1 MALTHDAVHEGDELP
16 TEHRTPSTE
25 WVTAFCEAT
34 GNRGPQF
41 LDAEFAQE
49 KMGLPGP
56 IVPGNMKQGFL
67 DMYLRRW
74 LAGGGTIT
82 RLQLSHRRPDLHNA
96 EMTLGGAVTRTY
108 EQNGRRMAD
117 LEIHIDNP
125 QGERS
130 VRGAATV
137 AFD

>member
-1 MALTHDAVHEGDELP
+1 MPLSPDDVREGDELP
-16 TEHRTPSTE
+16 IERRTPSTE
-25 WVTAFCEAT
+25 FVVNFCNAT
-34 GNRGPQF
+34 GNAGPQF
-41 LDAEFAQE
+41 LDPEFAKE
-49 KMGLPGP
+49 RMGLPGP

-74 LAGGGTIT
+74 LAGSGTIT
-82 RLQLSHRRPDLHNA
+82 RLQLSHRRPDVHNA

-108 EQNGRRMAD
+108 EDQGRRMAD
-117 LEIHIDNP
+117 LEIYIDNP

>member
-1 MALTHDAVHEGDELP
+1 MPLTHDAVHEGDELP
-16 TEHRTPSTE
+16 VERRTPTTE
-25 WVTAFCEAT
+25 FVLNFCNST
-34 GNRGPQF
+34 GNAGPQF
-41 LDAEFAQE
+41 LDAEFARE

-74 LAGGGTIT
+74 LDGGGMIT
-82 RLQLSHRRPDLHNA
+82 RLQLSHRRPDVHDS
-96 EMTLGGAVTRTY
+96 EMTLGGSVTKTY
-108 EQNGRRMAD
+108 EEDGRHMAD
-117 LEIHIDNP
+117 LEIFIDNP
-125 QGERS
+125 QGGRS